1 MLYLVRLRWPRVVGL
16 RRHFGP
22 PKAES
27 PKVDAKM
34 FRQTVNKPSACG
46 GFFIAQKLE
55 GKGR

>member
-1 MLYLVRLRWPRVVGL
+1 MLYLVGLRLMQAVGL

-34 FRQTVNKPSACG
+34 FRQIMSKQPRREQ
-46 GFFIAQKLE
+46 F
-55 GKGR
+55 